1 MAKAAGDSTLS
12 RRALLRRICV
22 EETQSGAQKKDMVT
36 GPLADLGRANLAG
49 NLMGLETS
57 RRSVLASA
65 AVSTAA
71 TAIVSTSNVLAG
83 AGAAYD
89 PLIEL
94 GEVERRTY
102 AAYDAASLALD
113 RAEGAY
119 YRQTGRWADDEPG
132 SRILTHFGALDRADC
147 EALAAWYETLGAI
160 AITPARSFAGLAVKL
175 RIIAS
180 YGETEHTT
188 ATIESALADAERLAR
203 GAL

>member
-1 MAKAAGDSTLS
+1 MRKAGSHSKLS
-12 RRALLRRICV
+12 RRALLHLISV
-22 EETQSGAQKKDMVT
+22 EETQSGAQKKGTAT
-36 GPLADLGRANLAG
+36 GPLALGRANPAG
-49 NLMGLETS
+49 TLIGSETS

-65 AVSTAA
+65 AVGIAA
-71 TAIVSTSNVLAG
+71 AAVVSTSNVLAG
-83 AGAAYD
+83 AGAACD
-89 PLIEL
+89 PLIQL

-119 YRQTGRWADDEPG
+119 YRQTGRWADQDPG

-160 AITPARSFAGLAVKL
+160 AITPAQSFAGLAVKL

-203 GAL
+203 GA